1 MYGKFLL
8 ALGAA
13 FILFVVGMFVG
24 YLFRSEFSG
33 ILKVL
38 LIRILIVFSAITVG
52 IIIGIFSYSFI
63 TGREPLDTMHVLS
76 NLLREELSNI
86 W

>member
-13 FILFVVGMFVG
+13 FILFIVSQFVG
-24 YLFRSEFSG
+24 YLFRSGLDG
-33 ILKVL
+33 IFKIL
-38 LIRILIVFSAITVG
+38 LIRLLIIISAVTAGFLVG
-52 IIIGIFSYSFI
+52 IFGYSFV
-63 TGREPLDTMHVLS
+63 TGSTPSD
-76 NLLREELSNI
+76 NLQLMSVFLKGELSSL